1 MILKKQSI
9 NFFSTTGK
17 RGLYKFLVESSALH
31 AKDLFN
37 KKINYEYLKRKNPS
51 LKFWIIFIK
60 LIISGSIFREKDYVK
75 FRYLNINIG
84 LYAVSS
90 ALRHTNSYKSKSL
103 YYLNLLKY
111 IFIGGSIID
120 STKKILDKV
129 DAVYI
134 DHAIYI
140 HSIYFKLFA
149 DHKKLIY
156 TNQYPRGLFYID
168 FKKKNSKIS
177 ISTNAL
183 RLSKN
188 IIFQNYKKIPK
199 KKILKIVTNPNSIP
213 WCKSTNYKNSLIK
226 KSTLKSIDYI
236 IYAHSFLDG
245 NVSYGYDGFI
255 SLKEWLE
262 FTIEN
267 LIAKKAKII
276 VKGHPNFYNKDFGE
290 IAKTDKIIFEKL
302 KEKYRSNNVIFI
314 NEAIKNVDLLKL
326 IQKKTILI
334 THHGTAAIEGALL
347 DFKCI
352 CSSATFWDHKLKIA
366 NQWSSRKQYKNV
378 LNKNWKKLNHSNKS
392 DLSIFLNQLFSEN
405 AHFGKKFWHRFLDKY
420 INTKS
425 SLVLHEH
432 VNKISKKKIP
442 FILNQIKKSIIEV
455 KYSKKTY

>member
-37 KKINYEYLKRKNPS
+37 KKINYEYLKHKNPS

-90 ALRHTNSYKSKSL
+90 ALRHTNSYKSKFL

-183 RLSKN
+183 RLSKY

-199 KKILKIVTNPNSIP
+199 KK
-213 WCKSTNYKNSLIK
+213 
-226 KSTLKSIDYI
+226 
-236 IYAHSFLDG
+236 F
-245 NVSYGYDGFI
+245 
-255 SLKEWLE
+255 
-262 FTIEN
+262 
-267 LIAKKAKII
+267 
-276 VKGHPNFYNKDFGE
+276 
-290 IAKTDKIIFEKL
+290 
-302 KEKYRSNNVIFI
+302 
-314 NEAIKNVDLLKL
+314 
-326 IQKKTILI
+326 
-334 THHGTAAIEGALL
+334 
-347 DFKCI
+347 
-352 CSSATFWDHKLKIA
+352 
-366 NQWSSRKQYKNV
+366 
-378 LNKNWKKLNHSNKS
+378 
-392 DLSIFLNQLFSEN
+392 
-405 AHFGKKFWHRFLDKY
+405 
-420 INTKS
+420 
-425 SLVLHEH
+425 
-432 VNKISKKKIP
+432 
-442 FILNQIKKSIIEV
+442 
-455 KYSKKTY
+455 